1 MVALERRKN
10 IYTNVYFMK
19 KKIHTLC
26 CLKNALDALN
36 PKFIILSSMI
46 FIFHSILSLPS
57 GEAIGTDK

>member
-1 MVALERRKN
+1 
-10 IYTNVYFMK
+10 MK

-57 GEAIGTDK
+57 GEAIGTVK